1 MYTMQQQKKKK
12 QNRIQLVK
20 VTVYF
25 FISLWHGFLDL
36 CVFEARENVFTE
48 VFLVFY
54 DKRLSIEST
63 GTIAY
68 R

>member
-1 MYTMQQQKKKK
+1 M
-12 QNRIQLVK
+12 V
-20 VTVYF
+20 VVYF
-25 FISLWHGFLDL
+25 FILLWYGFDL
-36 CVFEARENVFTE
+36 CVFEAKENVFTHLLTK

>member
-1 MYTMQQQKKKK
+1 MYIMQEQKKT
-12 QNRIQLVK
+12 QNSIQFVM
-20 VTVYF
+20 VVVYF
-25 FISLWHGFLDL
+25 FILLWYGFDL
-36 CVFEARENVFTE
+36 CVFEARENVFTK

>member
-1 MYTMQQQKKKK
+1 M
-12 QNRIQLVK
+12 V
-20 VTVYF
+20 VVYF
-25 FISLWHGFLDL
+25 FILLWYGFDL
-36 CVFEARENVFTE
+36 CVFEARENVFTK

-54 DKRLSIEST
+54 DKRLSIESI